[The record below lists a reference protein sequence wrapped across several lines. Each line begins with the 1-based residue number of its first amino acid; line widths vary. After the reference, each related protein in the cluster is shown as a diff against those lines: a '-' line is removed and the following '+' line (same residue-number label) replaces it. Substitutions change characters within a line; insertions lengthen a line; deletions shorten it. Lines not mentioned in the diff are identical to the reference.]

1 MRSIRAV
8 TVVVALVAIAG
19 VVAGCAPPV
28 PEQARRVSPADG
40 TGYVD
45 PIISGDGDT
54 VLYRREADRSA
65 GFDVASD
72 LVVTR
77 VSAGTTTVVPG
88 VRTVHAVS
96 ADGTA
101 VVHGYG
107 ELTWT
112 DTTTGD
118 SRVLYSGWTTGFGAV
133 DLSDD
138 GRSVAWLER
147 REVNGFCPCE
157 LWLTVQRDGVEV
169 LEQLLDTSWSGS
181 GDQFHA
187 SFVSIDRAGDA
198 VYVHRFATREV
209 VRIDVATGAAT
220 PVALQLP
227 PIPDPNPYSSLE
239 SYLRFGERIDVGA
252 ADGSSFRLVQMD
264 EPYLVRPDAPPLA
277 LPSHGISDPSPSISP
292 NGRWIA
298 YIDRTPT
305 LPGQER
311 RSYRVRDLVTGT
323 TREVVASDAASDPA
337 FEPASTFNGWG
348 SVADTGRATFGH
360 WAAPLSGPWPPSVVY
375 VDD

>member
-1 MRSIRAV
+1 MRRIRAA
-8 TVVVALVAIAG
+8 TVVAAFALAG

-28 PEQARRVSPADG
+28 PEQARRVSPVDG

-54 VLYRREADRSA
+54 VMYRREADRNA
-65 GFDVASD
+65 GFDAPLD

-77 VSAGTTTVVPG
+77 VSTATTTVVPN

-96 ADGTA
+96 ADGSA

-107 ELTWT
+107 DLTLT
-112 DTTTGD
+112 DTTTGA
-118 SRVLYSGWTTGFGAV
+118 SQVLRSGWSTGFGAV
-133 DLSDD
+133 ALSGD
-138 GRSVAWLER
+138 GRSVAWVER
-147 REVNGFCPCE
+147 RYVDGFCPCE
-157 LWLTVQRDGVEV
+157 LWLRVQRDGEVV
-169 LEQLLDTSWSGS
+169 LEQLLETSWTGS
-181 GDQFHA
+181 GELFRA
-187 SFVSIDRAGDA
+187 SFVSIDAAGDA
-198 VYVHRFATREV
+198 AFLHRFATREV
-209 VRIDVATGAAT
+209 IRVDVATGAAS
-220 PVALQLP
+220 PVPLQLP
-227 PIPDPNPYSSLE
+227 PIPDPLPYPDLAT
-239 SYLRFGERIDVGA
+239 YLRWAEWIDVGV
-252 ADGSSFRLVQMD
+252 ADGGAFRLAQLDV
-264 EPYLVRPDAPPLA
+264 PYLVRPDAPPLE
-277 LPSHGISDPSPSISP
+277 LPSHGISDPPPSISP

-298 YIDRTPT
+298 YIHRTPT

-348 SVADTGRATFGH
+348 SVADTGRATFGR